1 MGHRDEYFT
10 FKYPKRI
17 LVQVVFTSQL
27 LVAVWARIG
36 KKFENI
42 V

>member
-1 MGHRDEYFT
+1 MGHRDEHFA
-10 FKYPKRI
+10 FKYPKRT
-17 LVQVVFTSQL
+17 LVQVVFTNQL
-27 LVAVWARIG
+27 LVAVRARTG

>member
-1 MGHRDEYFT
+1 MGHRDEHFT

-17 LVQVVFTSQL
+17 LVQVVFTNQL
-27 LVAVWARIG
+27 LVAVWDRTG
-36 KKFENI
+36 KKFEGI